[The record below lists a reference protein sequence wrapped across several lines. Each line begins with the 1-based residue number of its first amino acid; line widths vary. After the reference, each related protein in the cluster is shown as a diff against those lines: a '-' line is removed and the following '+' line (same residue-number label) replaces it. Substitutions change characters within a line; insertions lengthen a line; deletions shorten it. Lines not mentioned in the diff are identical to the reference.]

1 MSIEGTEPG
10 ASRPPLE
17 AGRTAGSD
25 AMTAPGSPELS
36 VVVPVFNEARTIANV
51 VLGWASEL
59 DGLGIDYEL
68 LVYDDGSTDDTRL
81 ILGRLGARVPRL
93 TVRTQQNRGHGATVL
108 RGYREARGEWVFQT
122 DSDGEVAPG
131 SFDGLWRE
139 RHAHDLVLGVRQR
152 RRVSWDR
159 RLVSWLSRLS
169 VRVLFGARIAD
180 ANVPFRLVRRA
191 HLQGMVADLPED
203 LFAPNVAL
211 AGVAAR
217 ARLRI
222 REVPVAHVGRLEG
235 RGSLVG
241 ARVWRA
247 AATAF
252 RQTVEVALRARR
264 RPRS

>member
-1 MSIEGTEPG
+1 VSIEATGPG
-10 ASRPPLE
+10 AARPPLE
-17 AGRTAGSD
+17 AGRATGSD
-25 AMTAPGSPELS
+25 AMAAPGGPELS
-36 VVVPVFNEARTIANV
+36 VVIPVFNEGRTIAGV
-51 VLGWASEL
+51 VLGWAAEL

-81 ILGRLGARVPRL
+81 ILDRLGARVPRL
-93 TVRTQQNRGHGATVL
+93 TVRTQRNRGHGATVL
-108 RGYREARGEWVFQT
+108 RGYREARGGWVFQT

-131 SFDGLWRE
+131 SFHALWRE

-169 VRVLFGARIAD
+169 VRVLFGARIGD
-180 ANVPFRLVRRA
+180 ANVPFRLMRRTQ
-191 HLQGMVADLPED
+191 LQGLVAELPEG

-222 REVPVAHVGRLEG
+222 GEVPVAHVGRVEG
-235 RGSLVG
+235 RGSLAG
-241 ARVWRA
+241 GRVWRA